1 MKLQVTTIAT
11 AKQLATMT
19 ARFQI
24 LAAPEMPA
32 EKLNNLSKELNANLN
47 ARLDALAE
55 HHRLRLRDRPILSQ
69 AAKEAYQAEMQ
80 RIRQWMVVA
89 PKTLN

>member
-19 ARFQI
+19 ARFHI
-24 LAAPEMPA
+24 LATPEMPA
-32 EKLNNLSKELNANLN
+32 DKLDNLNKELNANLN

-55 HHRLRLRDRPILSQ
+55 YHRLRLRDRPVLTE
-69 AAKEAYQAEMQ
+69 AAKEAYQAEIQ

>member
-19 ARFQI
+19 ARFHV
-24 LAAPEMPA
+24 LATPEMSS
-32 EKLNNLSKELNANLN
+32 EMLDKLNKELNANLN

-55 HHRLRLRDRPILSQ
+55 HHRLRLRDRPILTE
-69 AAKEAYQAEMQ
+69 AAREAYQMEIQ
-80 RIRQWMVVA
+80 RMRQWMVVA
-89 PKTLN
+89 PKTMN

>member
-32 EKLNNLSKELNANLN
+32 EKLNNLSTELNANLN

-55 HHRLRLRDRPILSQ
+55 YHRLRLRDRPILSKV
-69 AAKEAYQAEMQ
+69 AKEAYQAEMQ